1 MVQEERTCFVWRLSQ
16 CPEEEDGCFVHRM
29 AFSILNMEFRDVNIG
44 EYLTEWGTGACSDFS
59 DTPSQTATP

>member
-1 MVQEERTCFVWRLSQ
+1 MCGTYHS
-16 CPEEEDGCFVHRM
+16 CPEEEDGCFAHRM

-44 EYLTEWGTGACSDFS
+44 EYLTEWGTEACSDFR

>member
-1 MVQEERTCFVWRLSQ
+1 MCGSYHS
-16 CPEEEDGCFVHRM
+16 CPEEEDGCFAHRM

-44 EYLTEWGTGACSDFS
+44 EYLTEWGTGACSDFR